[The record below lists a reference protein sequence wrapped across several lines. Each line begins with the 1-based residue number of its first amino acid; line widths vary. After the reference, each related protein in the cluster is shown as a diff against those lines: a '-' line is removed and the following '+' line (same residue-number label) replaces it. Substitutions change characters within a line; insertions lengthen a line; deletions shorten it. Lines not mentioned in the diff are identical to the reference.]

1 MNATVNGVRHSHF
14 ALAAI
19 LVSRRVIRHSEEDVR
34 EERSILQQVLRHGKC
49 DVHLVVLHARAEV
62 KILTLVDQRLGGD
75 VALILFFRCV
85 YVKGLP

>member
-1 MNATVNGVRHSHF
+1 M
-14 ALAAI
+14 
-19 LVSRRVIRHSEEDVR
+19 IRHSEEDVR
-34 EERSILQQVLRHGKC
+34 EERSILQQVLRHGKR